1 MRIFVI
7 NGHKYYWYATGKLN
21 CTLFRE
27 IVDTLMPHH
36 EVKSTI
42 VELGYCVE
50 EEIEKYRWA
59 DIIIYQTPIN
69 WFSVP
74 WLLKKYFDEVFLSKI
89 FFDESVRYG
98 EGGLFFDKK
107 YMFSLT
113 CAAKESDFNNTD
125 GFFDVRG
132 IDELFLPLHK
142 MHQFCSMRKIETF
155 CAYDVIKNPQIERLK
170 DRLRYHLNKY
180 INHFL

>member
-42 VELGYCVE
+42 VELGYSVE

-74 WLLKKYFDEVFLSKI
+74 CLLK
-89 FFDESVRYG
+89 
-98 EGGLFFDKK
+98 
-107 YMFSLT
+107 
-113 CAAKESDFNNTD
+113 
-125 GFFDVRG
+125 
-132 IDELFLPLHK
+132 
-142 MHQFCSMRKIETF
+142 
-155 CAYDVIKNPQIERLK
+155 
-170 DRLRYHLNKY
+170 
-180 INHFL
+180 

>member
-1 MRIFVI
+1 MRYMTSNEIRKMWIEYFEEH
-7 NGHKYYWYATGKLN
+7 GHKY
-21 CTLFRE
+21 
-27 IVDTLMPHH
+27 
-36 EVKSTI
+36 VKSAPLI
-42 VELGYCVE
+42 
-50 EEIEKYRWA
+50 
-59 DIIIYQTPIN
+59 PIN
-69 WFSVP
+69 DDSLLWINAGVTP
-74 WLLKKYFDEVFLSKI
+74 LKKYFDEVFLSKI